1 MIFLLR
7 SRHDVGGRRKKKRP
21 TQLCTTQLYKNIQTS
36 KFHTDYFITSFCIIA
51 SLRSHL
57 ATIASVEFS
66 WFGTKTYPIPTHLV
80 ASHHETLQS
89 PTNLR
94 TCRIGWGEPKAKRK
108 HCTRTPCVSGRESH
122 PLFSNTHTRTHTSSN
137 ASDHESAGVTPH
149 WRHCVSA
156 FFIAVDVNVCV
167 CEWSSHARWW
177 KIFNFKMAT
186 DVFSQL
192 FCLDRRETF
201 RMRRFEGEFRSLAL
215 IARNSYISRSR
226 VCVPYSKKK
235 T

>member
-122 PLFSNTHTRTHTSSN
+122 PLFSNTHTHTHTSSN
-137 ASDHESAGVTPH
+137 ASDHESAGATSH

-167 CEWSSHARWW
+167 CVSGRVTLAGEKFSISKWRPTC
-177 KIFNFKMAT
+177 FRNFSVWIVGK
-186 DVFSQL
+186 
-192 FCLDRRETF
+192 
-201 RMRRFEGEFRSLAL
+201 RFECDA
-215 IARNSYISRSR
+215 
-226 VCVPYSKKK
+226 SKASFVL
-235 T
+235 

>member
-122 PLFSNTHTRTHTSSN
+122 PLFSNTHTHTHTSSN
-137 ASDHESAGVTPH
+137 ASDHESAGATSH

-156 FFIAVDVNVCV
+156 FFIAADVNVCV
-167 CEWSSHARWW
+167 WVVESRSLV
-177 KIFNFKMAT
+177 KNFQ
-186 DVFSQL
+186 FQNG
-192 FCLDRRETF
+192 DRRVFATF
-201 RMRRFEGEFRSLAL
+201 LFGSSGNVSNATLRR
-215 IARNSYISRSR
+215 R
-226 VCVPYSKKK
+226 VSFPSTDC

>member
-1 MIFLLR
+1 MTSEDDER
-7 SRHDVGGRRKKKRP
+7 QTRP

-66 WFGTKTYPIPTHLV
+66 WFETKTYPIPTHLV
-80 ASHHETLQS
+80 ASHHETFRS
-89 PTNLR
+89 PTNIR
-94 TCRIGWGEPKAKRK
+94 TCRRIGWGEPKAKRK
-108 HCTRTPCVSGRESH
+108 HCTRTPCVFLEGKVTRCSRTLTLTHAHQLKRERPRVCWCDITLT
-122 PLFSNTHTRTHTSSN
+122 PLRF
-137 ASDHESAGVTPH
+137 
-149 WRHCVSA
+149 C
-156 FFIAVDVNVCV
+156 FFIVLCV
-167 CEWSSHARWW
+167 CECSSQACWW

-186 DVFSQL
+186 DMFSQL

-215 IARNSYISRSR
+215 IARNFYISRSR

-235 T
+235 I